1 MIKGGEPPVSKV
13 IPFSQLA
20 RAQDQNFLEHKRRE
34 YRERDDYIA
43 RLRRLLFQ
51 IEGQM
56 RQAEV
61 LQLDLFIQMAK
72 HFQVEM
78 EFPIQGARMALQRIF
93 VEHPFLY
100 ALTELF
106 AGRLTA
112 EECREKIE
120 QVQKEQPQER
130 VGDDQGEGEE

>member
-1 MIKGGEPPVSKV
+1 VSKI

-72 HFQVEM
+72 HFQAEM
-78 EFPIQGARMALQRIF
+78 EFPLQGDRLALQRLF
-93 VEHPFLY
+93 VENPFLY
-100 ALTELF
+100 ALTEFF
-106 AGRLTA
+106 AGRLSA
-112 EECREKIE
+112 EECLEKIE
-120 QVQKEQPQER
+120 QVKEGQPQ
-130 VGDDQGEGEE
+130 D